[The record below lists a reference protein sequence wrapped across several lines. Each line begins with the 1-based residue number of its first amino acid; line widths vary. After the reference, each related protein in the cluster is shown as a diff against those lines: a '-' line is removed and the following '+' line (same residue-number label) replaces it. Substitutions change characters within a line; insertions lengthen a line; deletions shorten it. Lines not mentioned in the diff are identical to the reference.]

1 VTKQKWTSFH
11 DDNDDMIFKS
21 IQIESR
27 DTNNKNLI
35 TNWYFDNKKL
45 INYFLKD
52 IFIKY
57 YNESNNNNNN
67 KNV

>member
-1 VTKQKWTSFH
+1 
-11 DDNDDMIFKS
+11 MIFKS